1 MQFCHNHPF
10 KALFAHH
17 LTIKVSKYMSN
28 QMLLSLMV
36 VDVIT
41 WVIDVLVSVGVMVV
55 VSVDGVSVV

>member
-1 MQFCHNHPF
+1 
-10 KALFAHH
+10 
-17 LTIKVSKYMSN
+17 MSN

-55 VSVDGVSVV
+55 VSVDGRFSTCM

>member
-1 MQFCHNHPF
+1 
-10 KALFAHH
+10 
-17 LTIKVSKYMSN
+17 MSN